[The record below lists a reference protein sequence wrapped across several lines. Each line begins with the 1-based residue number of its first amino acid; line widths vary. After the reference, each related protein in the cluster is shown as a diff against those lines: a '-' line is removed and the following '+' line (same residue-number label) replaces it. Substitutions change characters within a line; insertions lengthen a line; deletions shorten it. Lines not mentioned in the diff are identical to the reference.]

1 MLQQIIALAIIAIF
15 IVRLISQK
23 RKQEIGQNEFLF
35 WLFFWLAGSLAIIFI
50 KQIDLLLSSLGF
62 SGSGINFLF
71 YLTVII
77 LFYLVF
83 KLRLSIAKMESNITK
98 ISRKISLDKSE
109 EENKNNQEH
118 KNQENEKEIKI
129 A

>member
-15 IVRLISQK
+15 IIRLISQR
-23 RKQEIGQNEFLF
+23 RKQDIGRNEFLF
-35 WLFFWLAGSLAIIFI
+35 WLFFWLAGSFAIIFI
-50 KQIDLLLSSLGF
+50 KQIDLLLQGLGF

-83 KLRLSIAKMESNITK
+83 KLRLSIAKMDSNITK
-98 ISRKISLDKSE
+98 ISRKIGLDKSE
-109 EENKNNQEH
+109 EENYNNQEH
-118 KNQENEKEIKI
+118 KKQERENDTKI

>member
-1 MLQQIIALAIIAIF
+1 MLQQIIALTIIAIF
-15 IVRLISQK
+15 ITRLVSQ
-23 RKQEIGQNEFLF
+23 RKKQNIGRNEFLF
-35 WLFFWLAGSLAIIFI
+35 WLFFWLAGPLAIIFI
-50 KQIDLLLSSLGF
+50 KRIDFLLSNLGF

-83 KLRLSIAKMESNITK
+83 KLRLTIAKMESNITK
-98 ISRKISLDKSE
+98 ISRKISLDKSDE
-109 EENKNNQEH
+109 KSKYNREQNNK
-118 KNQENEKEIKI
+118 EKEIKI